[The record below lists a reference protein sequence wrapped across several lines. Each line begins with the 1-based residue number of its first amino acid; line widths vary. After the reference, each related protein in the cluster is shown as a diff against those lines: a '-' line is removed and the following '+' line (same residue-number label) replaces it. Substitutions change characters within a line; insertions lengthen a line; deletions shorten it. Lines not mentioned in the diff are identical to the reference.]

1 MNAVEVVSELMA
13 RVSSPWGGFGAELS
27 SSAGFFGSH
36 SDFVWV
42 SVFGLSL
49 GFFWARVSLP
59 QGGFGAFLRAA
70 GRVRRNSIES
80 GRGSFGVDG
89 EGVVAAGKVR
99 HRTLLQCKIFLI
111 LVELCKSDTF
121 EIRISE

>member
-1 MNAVEVVSELMA
+1 MVEVVSELMA
-13 RVSSPWGGFGAELS
+13 RVLSPRGGFGAKLS

-42 SVFGLSL
+42 SIFGLFL
-49 GFFWARVSLP
+49 GFFWVSLP

-70 GRVRRNSIES
+70 GRVRWNSIES
-80 GRGSFGVDG
+80 GRRSFGADG
-89 EGVVAAGKVR
+89 EGAVAAGRVR
-99 HRTLLQCKIFLI
+99 RQTLLQCKFFLV